1 MYSMLVAQMEIDK
14 SDSKTAKDYLDLM
27 TKRYQMGQ
35 STVVDYRE
43 AQRSFEEVNYRVINN
58 LYLAKLAETDL
69 LRLSGQLMK

>member
-1 MYSMLVAQMEIDK
+1 
-14 SDSKTAKDYLDLM
+14 
-27 TKRYQMGQ
+27 MGQ

-69 LRLSGQLMK
+69 LRLSGQLIK